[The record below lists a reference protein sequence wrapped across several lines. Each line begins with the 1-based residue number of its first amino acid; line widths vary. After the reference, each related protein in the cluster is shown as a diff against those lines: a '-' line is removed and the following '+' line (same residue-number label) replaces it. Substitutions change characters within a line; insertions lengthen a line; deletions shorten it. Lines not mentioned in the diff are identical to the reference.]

1 MLKNIGRGD
10 MAKAALIL
18 ALVLAGCS
26 QQVELRPIQQQRS
39 GDYLVTLL
47 NDTGVL
53 KQNADHLTLEFRN
66 PSTNELVSINNLKV
80 QASMLMPGMGPM
92 FGTLSTPEERAP
104 GRYEFDAD
112 VGMAGQW
119 TMTVTFDPNR
129 RVQFALRA
137 Q

>member
-1 MLKNIGRGD
+1 
-10 MAKAALIL
+10 L
-18 ALVLAGCS
+18 AVLLAGCTGS
-26 QQVELRPIQQQRS
+26 QTELKPIQQQRA
-39 GDYLVTLL
+39 GDYVVTLL

-53 KQNADHLTLEFRN
+53 KQNDDHLTLEFRN
-66 PSTNELVSINNLKV
+66 SSTNEFVSVVNLKV

-92 FGTLSTPEERAP
+92 FGTLSTPQEGTP
-104 GRYEFDAD
+104 GRYDFDAD